1 MSPNQ
6 LDSGSSIG
14 REHRKVKNL
23 TAPRPVIFG
32 EVLFD
37 IFPDGTKV
45 PGGAPFNVAW
55 GLKGL
60 GLDPLFIS
68 RVGDDETGHEILE
81 SMRGFGLETAGVQI
95 DDNLPTGR
103 VSVEIKNGQ
112 PAYTIEADQAYDN
125 IDAQEA
131 MSAIGTD
138 NFMLYHGTLAVR
150 NRKSKEA
157 LSELRKRAQMLV
169 IDVNLRKPWF
179 ESADVTELIR
189 NADIVK
195 LNDEE
200 LFTLTGSCPMKG
212 DDLTDLAHFFRDAVK
227 VRKLIVTKG
236 SDGALLSSDGKSYE
250 AKPKTAGQIIDTV
263 GAGDAFSAG
272 FIAAMAEGVDEQE
285 MLTRGVKLASAICT
299 IRGATSR
306 DPGVYRSAMR

>member
-23 TAPRPVIFG
+23 TPPRPVIFG

-45 PGGAPFNVAW
+45 LGGAPFNVAW

-131 MSAIGTD
+131 ISAIGTD

-227 VRKLIVTKG
+227 VRELIVTKG
-236 SDGALLSSDGKSYE
+236 SDGALLSSDGKNYE

-272 FIAAMAEGVDEQE
+272 FIAAMAEGFDEQE
-285 MLTRGVKLASAICT
+285 MLNRGVKLASAICT

-306 DPGVYRSAMR
+306 DLGFYRSAMR